1 MEGKGK
7 KYTLFGK
14 NFLNIT
20 GRHSCILFTVR
31 NLMIFNVNIF
41 RISEIRPKTMLQRQE
56 SGSAKLNRLDLKAK
70 NKAAKN
76 GGFAAFN
83 IYFFY

>member
-7 KYTLFGK
+7 KYTLTGK
-14 NFLNIT
+14 NFSGIT

-41 RISEIRPKTMLQRQE
+41 RISEKLPEGHKQ
-56 SGSAKLNRLDLKAK
+56 GSR
-70 NKAAKN
+70 
-76 GGFAAFN
+76 
-83 IYFFY
+83 

>member
-7 KYTLFGK
+7 KYTLTGK
-14 NFLNIT
+14 NFSGIT

-41 RISEIRPKTMLQRQE
+41 RNSEKFLDKRQQGLKIVKNRVNQR
-56 SGSAKLNRLDLKAK
+56 
-70 NKAAKN
+70 
-76 GGFAAFN
+76 
-83 IYFFY
+83 

>member
-7 KYTLFGK
+7 KYTLSGK
-14 NFLNIT
+14 NFLDII

-41 RISEIRPKTMLQRQE
+41 RISENLSNEHKQASDR
-56 SGSAKLNRLDLKAK
+56 
-70 NKAAKN
+70 
-76 GGFAAFN
+76 
-83 IYFFY
+83 